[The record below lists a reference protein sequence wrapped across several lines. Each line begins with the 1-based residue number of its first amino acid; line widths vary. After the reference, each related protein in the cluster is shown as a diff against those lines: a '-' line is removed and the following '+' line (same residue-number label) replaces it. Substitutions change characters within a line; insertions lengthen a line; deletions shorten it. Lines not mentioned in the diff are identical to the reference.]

1 MQEEFQMKNDNTMY
15 LIHTNNYK
23 CNTKRKKIVEPL
35 FQLPVLQS
43 IFNLNLTF
51 GDCVT
56 VQTHS

>member
-35 FQLPVLQS
+35 FQPLQS

>member
-1 MQEEFQMKNDNTMY
+1 MY
-15 LIHTNNYK
+15 LLCTNNYK
-23 CNTKRKKIVEPL
+23 GNTKRKKIVEPL
-35 FQLPVLQS
+35 FQPLQS